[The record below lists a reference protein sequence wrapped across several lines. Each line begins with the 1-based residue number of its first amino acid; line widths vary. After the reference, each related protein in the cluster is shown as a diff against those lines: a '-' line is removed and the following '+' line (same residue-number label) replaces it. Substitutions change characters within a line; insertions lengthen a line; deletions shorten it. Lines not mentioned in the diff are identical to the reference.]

1 MTHNTT
7 IPADYLNFLKT
18 SLPSFWEMKTAVKR
32 IHSVKSLDK
41 FYSFLL
47 AEGNNSYSQ
56 LFQDVFV
63 DFIFSKT
70 TNKRFLEFGAT
81 NGIELSNSLMLEKY
95 RDWYG
100 VLAEPDPQWHDA
112 LYKNRPNAKI
122 ITDCVYSRSGENM
135 SFISSSVGVLSS
147 LKKHS
152 KDDANG
158 PLAGNAEQRL
168 KEFEEIEVQT
178 ISLNDVFETQFNG
191 EPIEYMSVDT
201 EGSEYEILS
210 NFNFSK
216 YHPSVVTVEH
226 NYTDAQPKLNELFE
240 KNGYSRIFSE
250 LTNFDAWY
258 VLTDLANVRQL
269 V

>member
-1 MTHNTT
+1 MSHSTT
-7 IPADYLNFLKT
+7 ISTDYLEFLRT

-32 IHSVKSLDK
+32 IRTVKSLEQ
-41 FYSFLL
+41 FYAFLL

-63 DFIFSKT
+63 DFVFSKT

-81 NGIELSNSLMLEKY
+81 DGVELSNSLMLEKY
-95 RDWYG
+95 RDWHG

-112 LYKNRPNAKI
+112 LHKNRPNAKI
-122 ITDCVYSRSGENM
+122 ITDCIYSRTGEAL

-147 LKKHS
+147 IKKHA

-158 PLAGNAEQRL
+158 PLAGNADRRL
-168 KEFEEIEVQT
+168 EHFEEVTVTT

-201 EGSEYEILS
+201 EGSELEILS
-210 NFNFSK
+210 GFNFSK

-240 KNGYSRIFSE
+240 KNGYSRIFSK

-258 VLTDLANVRQL
+258 VLTDLAKQRQL